1 MIPFNKLI
9 EILKYKCQENGI
21 ECIEQEESYTS
32 KASFLDNDYIPVY
45 GEEND
50 KYEFSGWR
58 NGRIYK
64 IKGKNQR
71 IHADLNGALNIM
83 RKAGHELIDNIPSFK
98 KNWIF
103 PIGKYKVNNLS
114 YS

>member
-50 KYEFSGWR
+50 KYEFSA
-58 NGRIYK
+58 K
-64 IKGKNQR
+64 KSKNFSDT
-71 IHADLNGALNIM
+71 I
-83 RKAGHELIDNIPSFK
+83 
-98 KNWIF
+98 
-103 PIGKYKVNNLS
+103 LS
-114 YS
+114 YCIKTWNIKHLIWLPVTET